1 MAEEKAPIPLFPSK
15 ASFEEAFKQY
25 YIPLFKVVYPILKN
39 EALAEDL
46 VQEVFIKLWNKRSA
60 LYVTGSVKS
69 YLYKVAINAALDE
82 YNKVK
87 KLKFTT
93 EDKIEIRN
101 EFVNSTEQFI
111 DQKEIEQQIAAAL
124 DKLPPACKTI
134 FILSREKE
142 LTYQQIA
149 DSLEISVKTVENQMG
164 KALRIM
170 REELS
175 PYLKE
180 FLKMILIIQILTF

>member
-1 MAEEKAPIPLFPSK
+1 VAEAKTPVLLFSSE

-25 YIPLFKVVYPILKN
+25 YIPLFKIVYPILKN
-39 EALAEDL
+39 EAVAED
-46 VQEVFIKLWNKRSA
+46 VIQEVFIKLWNKRNG
-60 LYVTGSVKS
+60 LYVTGSAKS

-87 KLKFTT
+87 KLKFTS
-93 EDKIEIRN
+93 EDQLDIQKGST
-101 EFVNSTEQFI
+101 NSTEQLI
-111 DQKEIEQQIAAAL
+111 DQKEMEQQIADAL

-175 PYLKE
+175 PYLRD
-180 FLKMILIIQILTF
+180 FLKMILMIQILRF